1 MNFDQRNRIAN
12 ARHEIA
18 TVISELLDGVG
29 EIHGADVRSLEQAHF
44 QLDEAMKQ
52 QKKETRASPVSN

>member
-1 MNFDQRNRIAN
+1 MNHDQRNRILN

-18 TVISELLDGVG
+18 QVIVELRGGSG

-44 QLDEAMKQ
+44 QLDKAMQQ
-52 QKKETRASPVSN
+52 QKK